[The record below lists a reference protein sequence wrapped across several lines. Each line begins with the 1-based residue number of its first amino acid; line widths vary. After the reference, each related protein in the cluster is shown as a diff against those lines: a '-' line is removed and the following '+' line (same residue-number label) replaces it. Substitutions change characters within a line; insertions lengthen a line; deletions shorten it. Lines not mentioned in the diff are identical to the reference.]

1 MNTNDRK
8 LKIKQ
13 MIINRLNLKIDID
26 SFRDDSP
33 LFSGPEV
40 NGLGLDSVDALELA
54 VGIMNEFDVEVTDD
68 DDMHIF
74 EFVTTIDEFINQKSA
89 LAQ

>member
-1 MNTNDRK
+1 MKSNDRK

-13 MIINRLNLKIDID
+13 MIIDRLNLKIDID
-26 SFRDDSP
+26 SFKDDSP
-33 LFSGPEV
+33 LFGGPEV

-54 VGIMNEFDVEVTDD
+54 VGIMNEFEVEVTD

-74 EFVTTIDEFINQKSA
+74 EYVTTINNFIEEKSA
-89 LAQ
+89 LAL